1 MSYANPEPCAAGWL
15 HASSQVARGETRQV
29 AILLFDGFSLLG
41 AGTVAEVFHVA
52 NELSAAKARSEL
64 TYDVVFLS
72 AQGGNVACSSSVRVW
87 TDSVDAHCNPRF
99 DSLFVAGGKGAYEA
113 AANETLIAWL
123 RAVHAKTASVKSI
136 AEGRRVLLA
145 AGIRSNQDPHGRFS
159 AGALAFERN
168 AWHAGA
174 PGIDAQ
180 DESGDRYEPLKN
192 ALVMVKRDLGL
203 EVARSVAERLLPG
216 SAAKLEPLFG
226 DGGCA
231 TAADKIHTAARW
243 LQDNCGRTISVAEA
257 AQVASMSERNFL
269 RRFKTNMGVTPSD
282 YLLQARL
289 AVTCSLLTDSE
300 LPIDKIAR
308 RSGMGNGDR
317 LAKIFRKRLLISP
330 SEYRLKSRRSAA
342 TAP

>member
-1 MSYANPEPCAAGWL
+1 MSYANLEPSPSVVGWL
-15 HASSQVARGETRQV
+15 HASSKRCGTRQI

-41 AGTVAEVFHVA
+41 AGIVAEVFHVA
-52 NELSAAKARSEL
+52 NELSASKANNEVI
-64 TYDVVFLS
+64 YDVIFLS
-72 AQGGNVACSSSVRVW
+72 ADGGNVTCSSSVRVW
-87 TDSVDAHCNPRF
+87 TDSLDARHNPRF
-99 DSLFVAGGKGAYEA
+99 DALFVAGGRGANT
-113 AANETLIAWL
+113 AANDERIIGWL
-123 RAVHAKTASVKSI
+123 RGVHARTASVKSI
-136 AEGRRVLLA
+136 AEGRKVLLA
-145 AGIRSNQDPHGRFS
+145 AGIRSNQEPHGHFGS
-159 AGALAFERN
+159 GAMHSERDEQ
-168 AWHAGA
+168 AS
-174 PGIDAQ
+174 
-180 DESGDRYEPLKN
+180 ESGDRYEPLKG

-203 EVARSVAERLLPG
+203 EVARSVAERLMPG

-226 DGGCA
+226 DSGCA

-243 LQDNCGRTISVAEA
+243 LQDNCDRTISVAEA

-269 RRFKTNMGVTPSD
+269 RRFKTNMGITPSD

-330 SEYRLKSRRSAA
+330 TEYRMQSRRNAGG
-342 TAP
+342 